1 MKKLFLALS
10 LVILTACKAV
20 YKDVSSEPQYKSLL
34 NNKYVLLEEMCIS
47 GVNLPPGY
55 WKDINIYSIDPLSRN
70 WTGPELISR
79 SNLKKGTEL
88 TILRIEECRNCFD
101 ERIDAV
107 VHVEPFVKAVDVPIT
122 IDLNLIES
130 RKLMEKI

>member
-1 MKKLFLALS
+1 M
-10 LVILTACKAV
+10 
-20 YKDVSSEPQYKSLL
+20 
-34 NNKYVLLEEMCIS
+34 
-47 GVNLPPGY
+47 PPGY
-55 WKDINIYSIDPLSRN
+55 GKDINIYSIDSLSRN